1 MEIKIDLK
9 LLEAQI
15 YMCDIHADNASS
27 EEEREIFIGI
37 ANLLSE
43 ISFAVEKEQGKIFV
57 ETGDTARL
65 MLYSSALL
73 LSGIVLLALA
83 IKSSRRYGKGA

>member
-1 MEIKIDLK
+1 MEAKIDLD
-9 LLEAQI
+9 LLNEQI

-43 ISFAVEKEQGKIFV
+43 IGFAVEHGQEINFKRV
-57 ETGDTARL
+57 
-65 MLYSSALL
+65 
-73 LSGIVLLALA
+73 
-83 IKSSRRYGKGA
+83 

>member
-9 LLEAQI
+9 LLEEQI

-43 ISFAVEKEQGKIFV
+43 ISFAVEKEQEINFKRV
-57 ETGDTARL
+57 DN
-65 MLYSSALL
+65 
-73 LSGIVLLALA
+73 
-83 IKSSRRYGKGA
+83 